1 MKIAFCKLFLYFY
14 IDIVALWEYYKVK
27 SCKTRLRGGDK
38 MRIAECNE
46 PMASNVQRIIEEK
59 GLKQVAVAKR
69 AGYSKELLKNN
80 F

>member
-1 MKIAFCKLFLYFY
+1 
-14 IDIVALWEYYKVK
+14 
-27 SCKTRLRGGDK
+27 